1 MDNREDIYYHY
12 CTLEALES
20 ILDSKT
26 LWLCDLTESNDAQ
39 EVYRAY
45 VPLWNDVKAKLME
58 SDIDKQ
64 LLKQQIEYLDS
75 TFHLQRIT
83 DIPYGCCFCKEKDEV
98 QYWKEYGNEL
108 KGVSIGFELR
118 KIKGLKKQYPKAS
131 ADITNAIGYENVI
144 YDVCELTDE
153 MYQICYE
160 ALKLWGG
167 RAWLMVILPTFKM
180 YASFIKNPS
189 FKSEKETR
197 IVFLPDEN
205 FNNSLD
211 NLKKKATD
219 KGNVY
224 ELGWLNDGVSALR
237 TITLGTE
244 CNATEEDVR
253 GLLRSMVLNMDIE
266 ITRSQCSYRK
276 RR

>member
-64 LLKQQIEYLDS
+64 LLKQQIAYLDS

-131 ADITNAIGYENVI
+131 ANITNAIGYEDVI
-144 YDVCELTDE
+144 YDVCGLTDE
-153 MYQICYE
+153 MYQICYG
-160 ALKLWGG
+160 ALKLLNSN
-167 RAWLMVILPTFKM
+167 AWLMVILPTFKK

-197 IVFLPDEN
+197 IVFCPMKI
-205 FNNSLD
+205 S
-211 NLKKKATD
+211 
-219 KGNVY
+219 
-224 ELGWLNDGVSALR
+224 
-237 TITLGTE
+237 I
-244 CNATEEDVR
+244 
-253 GLLRSMVLNMDIE
+253 IH
-266 ITRSQCSYRK
+266 
-276 RR
+276 